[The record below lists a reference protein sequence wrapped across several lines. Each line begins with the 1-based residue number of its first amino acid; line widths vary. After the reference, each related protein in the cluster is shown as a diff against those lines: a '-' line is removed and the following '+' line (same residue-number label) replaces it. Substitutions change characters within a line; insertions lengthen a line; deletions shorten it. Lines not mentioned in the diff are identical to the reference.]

1 MSSPERRP
9 AHLAR
14 CGFGDQPGECRCHA
28 LSDAEIERLVALYV
42 LTEEDGSSGPSHEEA
57 GEGH

>member
-14 CGFGDQPGECRCHA
+14 CGFADQPGECRCA
-28 LSDAEIERLVALYV
+28 VLSDAEVERLIALYV
-42 LTEEDGSSGPSHEEA
+42 FTEEGPDE
-57 GEGH
+57 